1 MIYDAEVHKLEG
13 QMTWL
18 EIKKAYE
25 QVLIDDSFLKFQN
38 FIQSD
43 LDNDQIEISRSLNV
57 NL

>member
-1 MIYDAEVHKLEG
+1 MINDAEVHKFEG
-13 QMTWL
+13 KMTWL

-43 LDNDQIEISRSLNV
+43 LDNDQIEISRSFNV